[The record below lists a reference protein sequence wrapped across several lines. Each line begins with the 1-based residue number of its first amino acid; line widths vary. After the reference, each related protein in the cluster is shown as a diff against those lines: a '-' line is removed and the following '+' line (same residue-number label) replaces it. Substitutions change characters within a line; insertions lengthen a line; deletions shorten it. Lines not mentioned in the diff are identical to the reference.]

1 MNEAP
6 GIVVANSEIQG
17 FFAALRM
24 TTKNNDNNN
33 CNDTARH
40 GTTRHDRLV
49 FLADGGHGG
58 AEEGFEVVGGFGVL
72 CDGGFDGL
80 LGYGA
85 GVA

>member
-1 MNEAP
+1 MNGAP

-33 CNDTARH
+33 CNDT
-40 GTTRHDRLV
+40 TRHDRLV

-72 CDGGFDGL
+72 GDGGFYGL
-80 LGYGA
+80 LGDWARIAEVDQG
-85 GVA
+85 